1 MKYAI
6 AYSLY
11 QKLKNDPKL
20 AKRVAIIAA
29 VGAGFAFIALIGV
42 IWVGVVLLRP
52 VATSVSQ
59 TLKQGNAQDYLA
71 PLTNGVAGLESVK
84 PLGCVAAFQ
93 SLAAAQPW
101 LENSIETNLLTLRAG
116 CLDGTGSGASSA
128 DASSSDS
135 KEE

>member
-11 QKLKNDPKL
+11 QKLKSDPRL

-42 IWVGVVLLRP
+42 IWVGVLLLRP

-71 PLTNGVAGLESVK
+71 PLTGGVSDLESVK

-93 SLAAAQPW
+93 SLVAVQPW
-101 LENSIETNLLTLRAG
+101 LENSIESNLLTLKADCFAG
-116 CLDGTGSGASSA
+116 NGSDGSSAEGASSNP
-128 DASSSDS
+128 
-135 KEE
+135 K

>member
-11 QKLKNDPKL
+11 QKLKSDPKL

-29 VGAGFAFIALIGV
+29 VGAGFGLVALIGV

-71 PLTNGVAGLESVK
+71 PLTSGVSGLESVK

-93 SLAAAQPW
+93 SLAAVQPW

-116 CLDGTGSGASSA
+116 CVDGSSA
-128 DASSSDS
+128 PKKSETSS
-135 KEE
+135 EEAGG